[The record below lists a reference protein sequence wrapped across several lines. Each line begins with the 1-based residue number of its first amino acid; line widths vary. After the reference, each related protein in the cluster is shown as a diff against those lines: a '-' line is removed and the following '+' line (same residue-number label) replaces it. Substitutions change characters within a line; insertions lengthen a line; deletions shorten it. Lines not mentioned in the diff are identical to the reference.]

1 MKSPNKK
8 NKPGELGIYF
18 HGAKSIRESRGVTV
32 DLPKFTLVILT
43 LTIQGDTTGLLDT
56 KR

>member
-8 NKPGELGIYF
+8 NKPRELGIYS